1 MTGKDILQMEL
12 TGSFN
17 VLQERLDAV
26 SDGEWGA
33 RAIPEGNMLGFT
45 LWHSARILDWG
56 VHCAIQGI
64 PEVADRPEWRR
75 LLASE
80 AAYGAGISAQLAD
93 RVAQSVSRE
102 DVKGYLGAV
111 RLSSL
116 AWLKGVSD
124 ADLDRAPDLYEH
136 QKANPRYVEPPVW
149 AEVSSLAGLPA
160 WHILARPCIMHIRL
174 HLGEINLTLQAA
186 RSRATA

>member
-17 VLQERLDAV
+17 VLQERLETV
-26 SDGEWGA
+26 SDAEWGA

-64 PEVADRPEWRR
+64 PEVAERPEWRR

-80 AAYGAGISAQLAD
+80 AAYGAGIPAELAD
-93 RVAQSVSRE
+93 RVARSVSRE

-124 ADLDRAPDLYEH
+124 DDLDRAPDLYEH

-174 HLGEINLTLQAA
+174 HLGEINLTLQAV

>member
-12 TGSFN
+12 TGSLN
-17 VLQERLDAV
+17 LLQEHIQAV
-26 SDGEWGA
+26 SDQEWSA

-45 LWHSARILDWG
+45 LWHTARIIDWG
-56 VHCAIQGI
+56 IHCAIQGV

-80 AAYGAGISAQLAD
+80 AAYGAGIPAELAA
-93 RVAQSVSRE
+93 RVAKSVSRE
-102 DVKGYLGAV
+102 DVGGYLGAV
-111 RLSSL
+111 RLAGL
-116 AWLKGVSD
+116 AWLKDVNE
-124 ADLDRAPDLYEH
+124 ADLDRVPDLYEH
-136 QKANPRYVEPPVW
+136 QQANPRYVDPAVW

-174 HLGEINLTLQAA
+174 HIGEIDLTLQAVRA
-186 RSRATA
+186 RATA